1 MGRNTDAIETVA
13 IAPPRPASRSS
24 AVRSSSSGSLD
35 ESRFLPGTLLAE
47 RYRIVALLG
56 RGGMG
61 EVYRADDLTLGQQVA
76 LKFLPD
82 GAAGNEDA
90 LVRFRNEVRVAR
102 QVSHPNVCRV
112 YDVGE
117 IDGHLFLSME
127 YVDGEDLGSLLR
139 RIGRLPTDKALEI
152 ARKLCAGLAAAHDKG
167 VLHRDLKPA
176 NVMLD
181 GRGQVLLT
189 DFGLAGLAD
198 QIAGAEVRNGTPAY
212 MAPEQLAGKE
222 VTVKSDIYSLGLVLY
237 EIFTGKRPFEASTL
251 AELVRA
257 RSETTPVSPSTLVR
271 DLDPAVERVILRCL
285 EPEPAQRPSSAL
297 AVAAA
302 LPGGDPLAAA
312 LAAGETPSPQMV
324 AAAGEGAGLEPR
336 VAIPLFAAVI
346 LGLVIFFVLAN
357 RVSALE
363 QIHPGFPP
371 DVLSQKAREIIQQ
384 LGYTTPAV
392 DEARGFSW
400 EEDFVHYVDE
410 HDKPAPRWDEVLSHP
425 PALLSFWYRQ
435 SPRPLTT
442 VDFIDDLLTPG
453 IVTPDEPPPIQ
464 SGMIGVGLDYQG
476 RLLSFR
482 AMPAQ
487 RQEPAKDVPPVDW
500 TPLFAA
506 AGLDAKQF
514 QPADP
519 LWTDLEAADARMAWT
534 GKWPGTDRPLR
545 IEATAWRG
553 KADWFTLIG
562 PWTKPQRMPAGPSS
576 LRGRI
581 TNRILACLI
590 VLLYCG
596 AMFLARRNYKRGKG
610 DRRGALR
617 LAVWMFG
624 VQFTL
629 WLLRAHFV
637 AAVGVFAAFLIAI
650 STALFY
656 AGVIWTLYLAIEPYV
671 RQRWPQTIISWS
683 RVLAGHIRDPIV
695 GRDVLFG
702 AVLGISWGLIY
713 QIRFLPVFAVSPVL
727 TSTDFLTSVR
737 SATAACLMHVPYAVR
752 GALGFFFLL
761 FVLRVLLRNQWLAAA
776 AFVLLFAAPKFI
788 GSNYLYLDA
797 PAQLLIYGIA
807 SVMVVRFGLVT
818 LAIGIFVADVLL
830 NVPITMNAS
839 AWYFP
844 TTAFVLLGVAALA
857 AWAFHAS
864 VAGRQLWKQDL
875 FG

>member
-1 MGRNTDAIETVA
+1 M
-13 IAPPRPASRSS
+13 APPRPPSRSS
-24 AVRSSSSGSLD
+24 VVRTSSSGSLD

-82 GAAGNEDA
+82 GAVANESA
-90 LVRFRNEVRVAR
+90 LIRFRTEVRVAR

-117 IDGHLFLSME
+117 IEGHLFLSME

-152 ARKLCAGLAAAHDKG
+152 SRKLCAGLAAAHDKG

-176 NVMLD
+176 NVMVD

-251 AELVRA
+251 AELVRV
-257 RSETTPVSPSTLVR
+257 RSETTPVNPSTLVR

-324 AAAGEGAGLEPR
+324 AAAGEGAGLAPR
-336 VAIPLFAAVI
+336 IAIPLFAAVI
-346 LGLVIFFVLAN
+346 VGLIVYFILAD

-363 QIHPGFPP
+363 QIHPELSPE
-371 DVLSQKAREIIQQ
+371 VLSQKAREIIQQ

-392 DEARGFSW
+392 DDAHGFSW
-400 EEDFVHYVDE
+400 EEDFMHYVEE
-410 HDKPAPRWDEVLSHP
+410 HDKPSPHWDQVLSHR
-425 PALLSFWYRQ
+425 PALLDFWYRQ

-442 VDFIDDLLTPG
+442 VDFADDLLTPG
-453 IVTPDEPPPIQ
+453 VVTPDQPPPIQ
-464 SGMIGVGLDYQG
+464 SGMIDVALDYQG
-476 RLLSFR
+476 RLISFR
-482 AMPAQ
+482 AMPLQ
-487 RQEPAKDVPPVDW
+487 RQEPAQNVPPVDW

-514 QPADP
+514 QAAEPE
-519 LWTDLEAADARMAWT
+519 WTDLAAADVRMAWT
-534 GKWPGTDRPLR
+534 GKWPATDRPLR
-545 IEATAWRG
+545 IEAAAWRG
-553 KADWFTLIG
+553 KPDWFTLIG
-562 PWTKPQRMPAGPSS
+562 PWTKAQRMPAPPSVA
-576 LRGRI
+576 RGDLGTKI
-581 TNRILACLI
+581 MVTLIL
-590 VLLYCG
+590 VLYCG
-596 AMFLARRNYKRGKG
+596 AMLLARRNYKRGKG

-624 VQFTL
+624 VQLAL
-629 WLLRAHFV
+629 WLLRTHFV
-637 AAVGVFAAFLIAI
+637 AASGVFVEFLIAI
-650 STALFY
+650 STALFF
-656 AGVIWTLYLAIEPYV
+656 AGLMWTLYLAIEPYV

-702 AVLGISWGLIY
+702 VVLGISWGLIY
-713 QIRFLPVFAVSPVL
+713 QIRFLPTFGASPVMS
-727 TSTDFLTSVR
+727 STDFLRSFR
-737 SATAACLMHVPYAVR
+737 SATGASMLHVSYGVR
-752 GALGFFFLL
+752 GALGFFLL
-761 FVLRVLLRNQWLAAA
+761 IFVLRVLLRNQWLAAT
-776 AFVLLFAAPKFI
+776 AFVLVFAVPRFI
-788 GSNYLYLDA
+788 ASNSLYLDV

-818 LAIGIFVADVLL
+818 LAIGIFVADNLL
-830 NVPITMNAS
+830 NIPITANAS
-839 AWYFP
+839 AWFFP
-844 TTAFVLLGVAALA
+844 ITALVMLGVAALA
-857 AWAFHAS
+857 TWAFQAS